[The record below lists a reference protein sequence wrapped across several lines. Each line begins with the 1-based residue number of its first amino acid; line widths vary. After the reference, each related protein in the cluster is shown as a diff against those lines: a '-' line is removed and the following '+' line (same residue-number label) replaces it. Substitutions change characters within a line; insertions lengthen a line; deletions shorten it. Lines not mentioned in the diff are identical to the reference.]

1 MSLGES
7 VLESLRSVV
16 GPDSCGL
23 HEPKFEGNEIKYLT
37 ECIDSTFVSSV
48 GPFVDRFENE
58 LASYTRA
65 KHVIATINGTAALH
79 IALLLA
85 GVQPGDEVIVPTL
98 SFVATANAVS
108 FCGAVPHFVDS
119 NERTLGMDPEALRAW
134 LQESTD
140 CHGGLTVNRHTGRC
154 IRAVVPMHTFGHPC
168 EMRALL
174 QVAADFNLALV
185 EDAAESLGSWYQ
197 GRHTGT
203 FGLLGTL
210 SFNGNKT
217 ITTGGGGA
225 ILTNDSD
232 LAHRAR
238 HLTTTAKVP
247 HRWEYVHDEVGY
259 NYRMPNLNAALGCAQ
274 LEQLPEF
281 LSFKRKLTQTYRE
294 AFSELTGARLFL
306 EPEDC
311 KSNYWLQSLLLDEP
325 DVEQRNSVLA
335 TTNEAGIMTR
345 PAWTLLHALP
355 PYLNCPRAPLLV
367 AEDLEK
373 RIINLPSNAGL
384 A

>member
-1 MSLGES
+1 
-7 VLESLRSVV
+7 
-16 GPDSCGL
+16 
-23 HEPKFEGNEIKYLT
+23 
-37 ECIDSTFVSSV
+37 
-48 GPFVDRFENE
+48 
-58 LASYTRA
+58 
-65 KHVIATINGTAALH
+65 
-79 IALLLA
+79 
-85 GVQPGDEVIVPTL
+85 
-98 SFVATANAVS
+98 
-108 FCGAVPHFVDS
+108 
-119 NERTLGMDPEALRAW
+119 
-134 LQESTD
+134 
-140 CHGGLTVNRHTGRC
+140 
-154 IRAVVPMHTFGHPC
+154 
-168 EMRALL
+168 
-174 QVAADFNLALV
+174 
-185 EDAAESLGSWYQ
+185 
-197 GRHTGT
+197 
-203 FGLLGTL
+203 
-210 SFNGNKT
+210 
-217 ITTGGGGA
+217 
-225 ILTNDSD
+225 
-232 LAHRAR
+232 
-238 HLTTTAKVP
+238 VP